1 MKRNYVSISLASL
14 LISSGLIIPFSESHA
29 LAYDDLDKKQKDI
42 SNKLSENQSKLSENK
57 KIRSQLDSDQEK
69 LTAELEKIDNQII
82 TTNTSITNRQNEV
95 KQTKTKIEKLKKEIK
110 EINNRIEI
118 RKKLLQDRIR
128 SLQESGGNV
137 NYIDVLLGAK
147 SFSDF
152 ISRAVAINTIVDA
165 DKEIL
170 KAYKKDLELVE
181 QKEKEINNSLD
192 NLNADLAALESLN
205 AKLKNQ
211 QGEKSKLLKQVK
223 KDQKE
228 AADELGSLENE
239 AEILKSQNEAI
250 KAEEA
255 YRKQKEE
262 EANRVAEEK
271 KTEKKPQPK
280 ENKQVVEEKKTED
293 KSQQNTTQTNTATP
307 SSNGSV
313 SRKTVEKVQKSTDS
327 NTSGFIKPAPGV
339 LTSNFGARWGTTHFG
354 VDIAQAGSDVPIYA
368 AASGTVYSSRYSSS
382 YGNVIF
388 ITHNINGQTY
398 QTVYAHMSSR
408 KVQTGDR
415 VEQGQR
421 IGTMGNTGESQ
432 GQHLHFEIHKGLWNA
447 AKTNAV
453 DPTPYIQ

>member
-1 MKRNYVSISLASL
+1 
-14 LISSGLIIPFSESHA
+14 
-29 LAYDDLDKKQKDI
+29 
-42 SNKLSENQSKLSENK
+42 
-57 KIRSQLDSDQEK
+57 
-69 LTAELEKIDNQII
+69 
-82 TTNTSITNRQNEV
+82 
-95 KQTKTKIEKLKKEIK
+95 
-110 EINNRIEI
+110 
-118 RKKLLQDRIR
+118 
-128 SLQESGGNV
+128 
-137 NYIDVLLGAK
+137 
-147 SFSDF
+147 
-152 ISRAVAINTIVDA
+152 
-165 DKEIL
+165 
-170 KAYKKDLELVE
+170 
-181 QKEKEINNSLD
+181 
-192 NLNADLAALESLN
+192 DLAALESLN

-313 SRKTVEKVQKSTDS
+313 SRKTVEKIQKSTDS

>member
-1 MKRNYVSISLASL
+1 LKRNYVSISLASL

>member
-57 KIRSQLDSDQEK
+57 KNRSQLDSDQEK

-118 RKKLLQDRIR
+118 RKKLIQDRIR

-205 AKLKNQ
+205 AKLKNK

-307 SSNGSV
+307 SFNGSV

>member
-1 MKRNYVSISLASL
+1 MMIWIKS
-14 LISSGLIIPFSESHA
+14 
-29 LAYDDLDKKQKDI
+29 
-42 SNKLSENQSKLSENK
+42 K
-57 KIRSQLDSDQEK
+57 KILVTNYPKINLSCQKINRSQLDSDQEK

-95 KQTKTKIEKLKKEIK
+95 KQTKTKLKTKKEIK

-313 SRKTVEKVQKSTDS
+313 SRKTVEKIQKSTDS

>member
-57 KIRSQLDSDQEK
+57 KNRSQLDSDQEK

-95 KQTKTKIEKLKKEIK
+95 KQTKTKIKKLKKEIK

-313 SRKTVEKVQKSTDS
+313 SRKTVEKIQKSTDS

>member
-1 MKRNYVSISLASL
+1 LKRNYVSISLASL

-57 KIRSQLDSDQEK
+57 KNRSQLDSDQEK

-95 KQTKTKIEKLKKEIK
+95 KQTKTKIKKLKKEIK

-313 SRKTVEKVQKSTDS
+313 SRKTVEKIQKSTDS